1 MTEVISEKCL
11 KNKRLQPT
19 CFHLLIC
26 FIHKYFFLYIFKII
40 IISSNI
46 SSTSSMQLFE
56 ILKRPFLAYFLHCSQ
71 MRHAYAR
78 RSRIWLV
85 RRLTP
90 LRLLSGPSSSLE
102 ATSMETAGEV
112 STVHKDRVRNIW
124 KNKQSFRL
132 CISRKV
138 ALKFKFI
145 VNLASSV
152 S

>member
-1 MTEVISEKCL
+1 M
-11 KNKRLQPT
+11 QPT

-26 FIHKYFFLYIFKII
+26 FIHKYFFKYFFKII

-102 ATSMETAGEV
+102 TTSMETAGEV
-112 STVHKDRVRNIW
+112 STVHKDCVRNIW

>member
-1 MTEVISEKCL
+1 MFS
-11 KNKRLQPT
+11 
-19 CFHLLIC
+19 
-26 FIHKYFFLYIFKII
+26 FINLFYSQVFFLYIFKII